1 MGETSDQIERHIQR
15 TRDDLSDNLSELEVR
30 VKSAFDWR
38 TQFAERPGT
47 MLAVAFGGGALLSA
61 LLPRRSAHRRS
72 FAGRWTAPMDG
83 NASGT
88 MGAWDA
94 LKGALMGVATAKL
107 SSFIEDLLPGFNEEF
122 TKAKNSNGHAIRQEY
137 AVGDD

>member
-47 MLAVAFGGGALLSA
+47 MLAVASRGRILSPFLA
-61 LLPRRSAHRRS
+61 RRSAH
-72 FAGRWTAPMDG
+72 TALSGVSVPHRYG
-83 NASGT
+83 NARGQ
-88 MGAWDA
+88 GAWDA
-94 LKGALMGVATAKL
+94 LEVALWA
-107 SSFIEDLLPGFNEEF
+107 
-122 TKAKNSNGHAIRQEY
+122 
-137 AVGDD
+137 